1 MRMVRN
7 FAVGGVAVLLGLGV
21 VAQIH
26 TYASTT
32 ATTSR
37 ATMTKTVKV
46 KESHDKYLFSPA
58 KITVKVG
65 TKVTWR
71 NGTDAAHTV
80 TGNGS
85 WSSYNKPLASGKTVS
100 YTFRKAGAYKYH
112 CAIHPYMKGTV
123 IVTK

>member
-1 MRMVRN
+1 MRNV
-7 FAVGGVAVLLGLGV
+7 AVGGVAVLLSLGV
-21 VAQIH
+21 VAQVH
-26 TYASTT
+26 TLAATPS
-32 ATTSR
+32 TTSR

-65 TKVTWR
+65 TRVTWK

-80 TGNGS
+80 TGKGS
-85 WSSYNKPLASGKTVS
+85 WTSYNKPLASGKTVS
-100 YTFRKAGAYKYH
+100 YTFKKAGTYKYY

-123 IVTK
+123 IATK